1 MVTNARG
8 PRLAPWA
15 LALVGVL
22 AVAPALGTEIYR
34 WVDEAGGVH
43 FSDRPPQGRPTER
56 IEVQPPMG
64 ALPLP
69 DAKEIL
75 RRPVRPA
82 REPDP
87 PTEPEPAV
95 EESDEAEPV
104 FVRDRRGRRLTTPQ
118 DSAPAP

>member
-8 PRLAPWA
+8 RHLAPLA

-22 AVAPALGTEIYR
+22 GAAPALGTEIYR
-34 WVDEAGGVH
+34 WVDEEGAVH
-43 FSDRPPQGRPTER
+43 FSDRPPQGRPMER

-69 DAKEIL
+69 DAEEIL

-82 REPDP
+82 REPEP

-95 EESDEAEPV
+95 EESDEAGPE
-104 FVRDRRGRRLTTPQ
+104 FLRDRRGRR
-118 DSAPAP
+118 

>member
-8 PRLAPWA
+8 RHLAPLA

-22 AVAPALGTEIYR
+22 AATPALGTEIYR
-34 WVDEAGGVH
+34 WVDAEGAVH
-43 FSDRPPQGRPTER
+43 FSDRPPYGRPVER

-69 DAKEIL
+69 DAEEIL

-82 REPDP
+82 RAPEA

-95 EESDEAEPV
+95 EESGEAEPE
-104 FVRDRRGRRLTTPQ
+104 FLRDRRGRR
-118 DSAPAP
+118 